1 MKALSCV
8 KFFMC
13 LMKLNR
19 CLYTLKK
26 ILAVMLAVAAL
37 GAAVCF
43 LTDNKKCV
51 EKCISKIKA
60 VM

>member
-13 LMKLNR
+13 LMKLNK
-19 CLYTLKK
+19 CLCTLKK
-26 ILAVMLAVAAL
+26 ALAVMLAFAAF
-37 GAAVCF
+37 GAAFCCF
-43 LTDNKKCV
+43 ADNKKNLK
-51 EKCISKIKA
+51 KCLSKIKA